1 MSEVYFYK
9 GFSEFS
15 GNQTTINRIASYFP
29 NSIQTYNLD
38 NINRKT
44 VVGIH
49 AYKSGLFMLNK
60 NFNYIIIIGGTD
72 INQDINIPHKR
83 SIIEMCLKNATF
95 IIVFNNYMF
104 TKIRTCFPKLSN
116 IVIIPQAV
124 PRILIDRIDLRK
136 ELNIFDKRKLYLM
149 AGNLRPIKDPLF
161 LAKTFEELWFRDRTT
176 LIIVGKNS
184 ENYQFSNGIIYLG
197 PKNINIVHSMMQQVD
212 GYINTSI
219 EEGMSSSI
227 LEAMKLSCPVY
238 ARSNCGNL
246 ALIQDLYTGFIFE
259 NPEGFLNLIK
269 LSTDDIKKNALEY
282 VNIRHTQKKE
292 KESYTKL
299 VNLMNKYKHIHI

>member
-15 GNQTTINRIASYFP
+15 GNQTTINRIASYFH

-38 NINRKT
+38 NIDRKT
-44 VVGIH
+44 VIGVH

-72 INQDINIPHKR
+72 INQDINVPHKR
-83 SIIEMCLKNATF
+83 SIIEMSLKTATF
-95 IIVFNNYMF
+95 VIVFNNYMF
-104 TKIRTCFPKLSN
+104 NKIRTYFPKLPN
-116 IVIIPQAV
+116 VVIIPQAV
-124 PRILIDRIDLRK
+124 PRILINKIDLRK
-136 ELNIFDKRKLYLM
+136 DLSIFDNRKLYLM
-149 AGNLRPIKDPLF
+149 AGNLRPVKDPLF
-161 LAKTFEELWFRDRTT
+161 LAKTFEELWFQDRTT
-176 LIIVGKNS
+176 LIIVGKDN
-184 ENYQFSNGIIYLG
+184 ENYKFSNGVVYLG
-197 PKNINIVHSMMQQVD
+197 PKNINVVHSMMQQVD
-212 GYINTSI
+212 GYVNTSI

-227 LEAMKLSCPVY
+227 LEAMKIGCPVY

-246 ALIQDLYTGFIFE
+246 ALIQHLHSGFIFE
-259 NPEGFLNLIK
+259 TPEEFEK
-269 LSTDDIKKNALEY
+269 LLKLPTDKVKKNALEY

-299 VNLMNKYKHIHI
+299 VNLMNKYKHVHI